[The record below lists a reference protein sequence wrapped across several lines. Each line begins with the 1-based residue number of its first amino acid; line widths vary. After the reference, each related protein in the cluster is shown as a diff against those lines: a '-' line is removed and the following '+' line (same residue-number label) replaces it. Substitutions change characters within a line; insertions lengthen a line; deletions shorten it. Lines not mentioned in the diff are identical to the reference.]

1 MVTKQGSEENHAQA
15 LEIAKRSHKYRVRS
29 NESLESA
36 AALCIEI
43 AMEVRSGNASIERL
57 KDLVFLVDNHVKS
70 AEAHNDEAMREM
82 QRAAATLFYG
92 CSAETFDTRI
102 NYVIAS
108 AFVGAFEE

>member
-1 MVTKQGSEENHAQA
+1 MVTKEQSELNSHQA
-15 LEIAKRSHKYRVRS
+15 IEIAKQSHKYRVRT

-36 AALCIEI
+36 AALCVEI
-43 AMEVRSGNASIERL
+43 AMEVRGGNASIERL
-57 KDLVFLVDNHVKS
+57 KDLVFLVDNHVKA

-92 CSAETFDTRI
+92 CSANTFDTRI

-108 AFVGAFEE
+108 ALVGAFEE